1 MRSTIFSVKAI
12 LLLLAIVFS
21 QLPLQVDSSEDSVL
35 IEVEILSSLIVV
47 DSYFCVEE
55 NYASVEALGLP
66 IAVLLVVP
74 QHVYVT
80 IEGRNISVL
89 TTKQP
94 ECVRVRYVSEAEYSG
109 DSLRLTYSRRVSKI
123 TIVINLSTA
132 VPTYIRP
139 EPADAYIVK
148 ENSIAIVWVDAEG
161 VTFEYM
167 LIEYPRL
174 ESISTTITQPSIET
188 GVSQTQAPVNRTHTF
203 TTLREVEEARSGSVR
218 AVTVLAGLLAV
229 LAIVLLILKL
239 KQ

>member
-1 MRSTIFSVKAI
+1 MRNTIFSVKAI

-21 QLPLQVDSSEDSVL
+21 QLPLQVNSSEGSVL

-47 DSYFCVEE
+47 DSYFCVED

-66 IAVLLVVP
+66 LAVLLVVP

-174 ESISTTITQPSIET
+174 ESISTTITQPSIEA

-203 TTLREVEEARSGSVR
+203 TTLREVEEASGSAR
-218 AVTVLAGLLAV
+218 TVTVLAGLLAV

-239 KQ
+239 RQ